1 MPGLDPGRQF
11 GAELAIIEALV
22 HMRQHRALRPQPL
35 DPAEHLPEIGMRRVR
50 LAAQAIDDPQFD
62 AGERVERRV
71 VEIDDIGRIADRA
84 DAETER
90 LAETVALPERH
101 DRDARNAER
110 PVDGLRRERP
120 PAHGPP
126 RTDLAESK
134 AAEPPELLQR
144 RGPRIEW

>member
-22 HMRQHRALRPQPL
+22 HMGQHRALRPQPL

-71 VEIDDIGRIADRA
+71 IDIDDIGRIADRA

-90 LAETVALPERH
+90 LAGTEALPQRQ
-101 DRDARNAER
+101 DRDARAAAR
-110 PVDGLRRERP
+110 PGSRLLRW
-120 PAHGPP
+120 
-126 RTDLAESK
+126 
-134 AAEPPELLQR
+134 R
-144 RGPRIEW
+144 RAVT